1 MKRIFSAT
9 SRRTLTILY
18 CLLQGTY
25 WVISAAEM
33 DYAATPL
40 LRERGFSSIS
50 IGIISGAKF
59 LSLIFFQYFIGR
71 FADSHKD
78 RISLKKIVS
87 ILTIIAIAADLAL
100 LFMPVRFVTT
110 LVVFVIFGGTI
121 NCVLP
126 LIEALSIDY
135 MNSGLSMNYTL
146 SRATGSLTYC
156 VFAYLLGIW
165 TGKLGMDFSLVF
177 MAVVLVVFLGI
188 NLVMPKPGVSQVK
201 SSVNRVHSTGW
212 ILKNCSKYRRFL
224 LECFFVFLGYDMNI
238 AFLYDRVKD
247 IGGSDS
253 AYGLVFA
260 MIGLFEIPVALGF
273 YRLMKVRGI
282 TIERLMAFF
291 GAFCTARAFFTT
303 ISVNMTQM
311 VLAQAFELLGMG
323 VFYAGSVF
331 FVMKTVPEADSAK
344 GMSLINLF
352 AVGAAEAVAFFISGV
367 IRDSLGVLQLM
378 YISVFVSAIG
388 VIVGLP
394 LAIELR
400 DESDDVQMRV

>member
-1 MKRIFSAT
+1 MKRIFSPT
-9 SRRTLTILY
+9 SRRTLTTLY

-50 IGIISGAKF
+50 IGVISGAKF

-87 ILTIIAIAADLAL
+87 ILTIIAIAADLML
-100 LFMPVRFVTT
+100 LLMPVSFITA
-110 LVVFVIFGGTI
+110 LVVFIIFGGTI

-135 MNSGLSMNYTL
+135 MNSGLSMNYTI

-156 VFAYLLGIW
+156 VSAYLLGIW
-165 TGKLGMDFSLVF
+165 TGKFGMDFSLVF
-177 MAVVLVVFLGI
+177 MAVVLLIFLGI
-188 NLVMPKPGVSQVK
+188 NLMMPGVMKKGERSAAAVK
-201 SSVNRVHSTGW
+201 ENAHSTGW
-212 ILKNCSKYRRFL
+212 ILKNCGRYRRFL
-224 LECFFVFLGYDMNI
+224 FECFFVFLGYDMNI

-253 AYGLVFA
+253 AYGLVFSV
-260 MIGLFEIPVALGF
+260 IGLFEIPVALGF
-273 YRLMKVRGI
+273 YRLMKVKGI

-291 GAFCTARAFFTT
+291 GVFCTARAFFTT
-303 ISVNMTQM
+303 ISSNMTEM
-311 VLAQAFELLGMG
+311 ILSQAFELLGMG
-323 VFYAGSVF
+323 VYYAGSVF

-344 GMSLINLF
+344 GMSLVNLF
-352 AVGAAEAVAFFISGV
+352 AVGAADAVAFFISGV
-367 IRDSLGVLQLM
+367 IRDSFGVLQLM
-378 YISVFVSAIG
+378 YMSVLVSAIG
-388 VIVGLP
+388 VIVGFP
-394 LAIELR
+394 LCKVRNISAEAL
-400 DESDDVQMRV
+400 D